1 MTHQA
6 YEAQQLVVWDA
17 DYVVI
22 GTGAGGAA
30 AASQLA
36 RGGAKVVMVEA
47 GPWRDPGDYPSS
59 VYGSFR
65 DLFDHWGTTVTRGRA
80 IWPIIQAACV
90 GGSTVINSAIVVR
103 TPGDIFAQWE
113 REHGVGGVALA
124 EQVWAHQDRIEEEL
138 FVETTR
144 PGRLGRSSEL
154 AAQAA
159 EKLGIEGHLMRRSVK
174 DCLGSAGCL
183 QGCRHGKKQSTNL
196 QWVPEV
202 LERGG
207 ALLSCAPVK
216 RLVIERGRA
225 VGVEGRFRHPQT
237 RAKGARFEVRA
248 RQGVVVAASST
259 HTPCILQRSGLKMR
273 PLGQGFRAHPGCA
286 VPGVYPEPVGMDFGA
301 TQGWASVE
309 FRSTPGYKL
318 ETLNL
323 PLELSAVRL
332 KGGGSALMERIE
344 ELPRMGVWVAA
355 CRANSAGTVRN
366 GWGDRPAVNYIMD
379 QEDMHRLRAG
389 LKKTAELHFAMGA
402 THVLPGIQGLPYRL
416 KPDQLHLFDTASTH
430 PKAYTVIISHL
441 FGGATMGRDAGRA
454 FCDGRGKAHEVEGL
468 YIADAALLPTNLGVN
483 PQHTIMA
490 MARVVADGILEHD
503 A

>member
-1 MTHQA
+1 MKHQA
-6 YEAQQLVVWDA
+6 FEPRQHIQWDA

-30 AASQLA
+30 AASELA
-36 RGGAKVVMVEA
+36 RGGAEVVMVEA
-47 GPWRDPGDYPSS
+47 GPWRDPSDYPAS

-65 DLFDHWGTTVTRGRA
+65 DLFDRWGTTVTRGKA
-80 IWPIIQAACV
+80 IWPIIQGSCV

-103 TPGDIFAQWE
+103 TPGDIFDQWQ
-113 REHGVGGVALA
+113 REHGVGGDALA
-124 EQVWAHQDRIEEEL
+124 QRVWAHQDRIEEEL

-144 PGRLGRSSEL
+144 PDRLGRSSEL
-154 AAQAA
+154 ASAAAQ
-159 EKLGIEGHLMRRSVK
+159 KMGIEGHLMRRSVK

-207 ALLSCAPVK
+207 GILSCAPVQ
-216 RLVIERGRA
+216 RIVMEGRRA
-225 VGVEGRFRHPQT
+225 VGVEGRFRHP
-237 RAKGARFEVRA
+237 RSRRKGGRFTVRA
-248 RQGVVVAASST
+248 RKGVLVAASST
-259 HTPCILQRSGLKMR
+259 HTPCILQRSGVKS
-273 PLGQGFRAHPGCA
+273 PALGYGFRAHPGCA
-286 VPGVYPEPVGMDFGA
+286 IPGVYPDPVGMDFGA

-309 FRSTPGYKL
+309 FRNTPGYKL

-323 PLELSAVRL
+323 PLELAAVRL

-355 CRANSAGTVRN
+355 CRANSSGRVRN
-366 GWGDRPAVNYIMD
+366 SFGGRPAVDYIMD
-379 QEDMHRLRAG
+379 QPDMHRLRSG
-389 LKKTAELHFAMGA
+389 LKKTAELHFEMGA
-402 THVLPGIQGLPYRL
+402 THVLPGIQGLPYKL
-416 KPDQLHLFDTASTH
+416 TADELHRFDTVSTS

-441 FGGATMGRDAGRA
+441 FGGAVMGADPKTS
-454 FCDGRGKAHEVEGL
+454 FCDGSGKAHGYDGL

-490 MARVVADGILEHD
+490 MARVVAEDILEHNS
-503 A
+503 